1 MQAAIDEVDGLRTA
15 GDTTYDNTA
24 SGLVATDVKAAIDE
38 LAAGT
43 VDTANLVDDSVTY
56 AKMQNVVTANRLL
69 GSTSADG
76 IVSEVQVQTDMIADD
91 AVTLAKMAHGT
102 AGDILYYAGTGAPTR
117 LAKGTDGQV
126 LELQSGFPSWQTPAS
141 GGVSGSGAAN
151 RIATWSG
158 ASTLNSSS
166 VFTWNGSALAVGD
179 ASATVTADIAGVA
192 TVVSNRQL
200 IDYGGYT
207 SSPTVG
213 LAIRHSFTATGG
225 TGSAIQFYTAEALG
239 RSTIVGTVSCT
250 QNATGYGTS
259 SDYRLKENVV
269 DLTGAIP
276 RLKQLQP
283 RRFNFINTPDV
294 TVDGFLAHEAQEVVP
309 QAVFGEK
316 DGESM
321 QSMDS
326 GFLVPL
332 LTAALQEAVTQIES
346 LEARVAQLEGL

>member
-1 MQAAIDEVDGLRTA
+1 M
-15 GDTTYDNTA
+15 
-24 SGLVATDVKAAIDE
+24 
-38 LAAGT
+38 
-43 VDTANLVDDSVTY
+43 
-56 AKMQNVVTANRLL
+56 
-69 GSTSADG
+69 
-76 IVSEVQVQTDMIADD
+76 
-91 AVTLAKMAHGT
+91 
-102 AGDILYYAGTGAPTR
+102 
-117 LAKGTDGQV
+117 
-126 LELQSGFPSWQTPAS
+126 
-141 GGVSGSGAAN
+141 
-151 RIATWSG
+151 
-158 ASTLNSSS
+158 
-166 VFTWNGSALAVGD
+166 
-179 ASATVTADIAGVA
+179 A

-225 TGSAIQFYTAEALG
+225 TGPAIQFYTAEALG
-239 RSTIVGTVSCT
+239 RSTIVGTVSCYWKRDVLRYDPPT
-250 QNATGYGTS
+250 IEE
-259 SDYRLKENVV
+259 KENVV

-283 RRFNFINTPDV
+283 RRFNFIGAPDV

-316 DGESM
+316 DGRVHA
-321 QSMDS
+321 SMDS